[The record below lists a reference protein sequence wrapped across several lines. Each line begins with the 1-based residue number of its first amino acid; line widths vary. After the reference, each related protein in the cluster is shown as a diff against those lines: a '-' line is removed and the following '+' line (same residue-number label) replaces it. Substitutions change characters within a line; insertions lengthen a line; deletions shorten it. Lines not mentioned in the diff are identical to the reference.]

1 MRALYG
7 LKEKIKM
14 GKKKRLSNANLMHTF
29 RKDIRAIEKELDD
42 NITNILFCKYFDR
55 FAKLSEDYLH
65 HIVTLESSLY
75 DTSDTVETIE
85 KKADALEEIL
95 RIFESHT
102 EYEKYRHKVRLIHN
116 DLAILEKFKHCI
128 FYDIVLESEVM
139 FREVVERPA
148 KRLDNITKTYKMAT
162 KDNAFDLERTKYV
175 KIFSQKFTVVA
186 NLLIDE
192 TVNAACREV
201 YATGDRIKDYLQN
214 RKRDDYSE
222 GLTCDIESTDNI
234 IRRELNYID
243 LNSIATECDFI
254 KVRQKGSHAQ
264 YKHSD
269 GRLIT
274 IPQGRMVGKG
284 LSIKIQKDLALS

>member
-1 MRALYG
+1 MS
-7 LKEKIKM
+7 
-14 GKKKRLSNANLMHTF
+14 KKKRLSSGNLMHTF
-29 RKDIRAIEKELDD
+29 RKDIRAVERELDD

-65 HIVTLESSLY
+65 HVVTLESSLY
-75 DTSDTVETIE
+75 DTSETLETIE

-102 EYEKYRHKVRLIHN
+102 EYEKVRHKIRLIHN
-116 DLAILEKFKHCI
+116 DLEVLEKFKHCI
-128 FYDIVLESEVM
+128 FYDVVVESETM

-148 KRLDNITKTYKMAT
+148 KRLDAITKTYKRLT

-186 NLLIDE
+186 NLIIEE
-192 TVNAACREV
+192 TVNAVGREV
-201 YATGDRIKDYLQN
+201 YETGDRIKEYLKN
-214 RKRDDYSE
+214 RKKNDYAE
-222 GLTCDIESTDNI
+222 GLTCDMEDTNNI
-234 IRRELNYID
+234 IRRELNYVD